1 MEQWVKCISILALC
15 CIFFLVACGG
25 DDDKAPTGPKEDMG
39 AQLSPEAVA
48 LTGVLVQSFQSAL
61 FASLVADTDTTAIA
75 GVEGTL
81 QIRGNTW
88 EMVGYSPDG
97 SLFLDGTLDVGKELF
112 PNIPVKGT
120 INISGAQEGT
130 MVIDMVL
137 AMQGTELGAAGT
149 LTIDDEVFN
158 IADLIAARTAAGG

>member
-61 FASLVADTDTTAIA
+61 FASLVADTDTTANCRR
-75 GVEGTL
+75 
-81 QIRGNTW
+81 RGHAADQGQY
-88 EMVGYSPDG
+88 VGDG
-97 SLFLDGTLDVGKELF
+97 GLF
-112 PNIPVKGT
+112 
-120 INISGAQEGT
+120 S
-130 MVIDMVL
+130 
-137 AMQGTELGAAGT
+137 
-149 LTIDDEVFN
+149 
-158 IADLIAARTAAGG
+158 